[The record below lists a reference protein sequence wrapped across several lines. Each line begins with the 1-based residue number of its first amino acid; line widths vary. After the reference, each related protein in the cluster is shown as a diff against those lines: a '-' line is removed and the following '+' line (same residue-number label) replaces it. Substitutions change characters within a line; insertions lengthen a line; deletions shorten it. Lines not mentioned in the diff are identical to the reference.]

1 MSIENAILSC
11 SGNENFIEQN
21 GQPVQYWRL
30 NQDFSQLGDT
40 IFPKK
45 YWEDYKPPS
54 FFEIRSLAER
64 LYRDQGVN
72 TQILLGHKYRST
84 TDLYNDLRGREW
96 HHLRI

>member
-30 NQDFSQLGDT
+30 NHDFCQLGDT

-45 YWEDYKPPS
+45 
-54 FFEIRSLAER
+54 
-64 LYRDQGVN
+64 
-72 TQILLGHKYRST
+72 H
-84 TDLYNDLRGREW
+84 
-96 HHLRI
+96 